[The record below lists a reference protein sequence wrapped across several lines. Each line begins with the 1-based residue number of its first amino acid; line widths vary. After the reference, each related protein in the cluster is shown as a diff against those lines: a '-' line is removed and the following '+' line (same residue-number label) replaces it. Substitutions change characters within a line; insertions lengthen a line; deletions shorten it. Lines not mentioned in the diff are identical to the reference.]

1 VRPGYKQTEVGVIPE
16 EWEAQPLGR
25 SCEIITKGTTPT
37 SIGREFTNTGVTF
50 LKAESISESGR
61 TIPDKVAFI
70 DDATHA
76 LLKRSQLSEGDV
88 LISIA
93 GVLGRV
99 GLVEKADLPANTN
112 QALAVVRLGKNA
124 ELLRGFLFYCL
135 RSSIVSEQIRDI
147 TVQAAQANISLQNVR
162 DFLLPLP
169 STKAEQETIAEALSD
184 ADALIESLEQLLTK
198 KRLLKQGAM
207 QELLTGKKRLA
218 GFSGEWEVKRLDEL
232 GRWTGGMTPSMRNPD
247 YWQAGTVPWISSGDV
262 KSVRLTTTAFA
273 ISIYAVKQRVTTLL
287 PAKSIIVVTRSGILR
302 NYLPVAMN
310 MIPMAINQDIKAL
323 LTNDHV
329 LPEYLLHSLTCIG
342 DRILAR
348 CLKSGTTVE
357 SIEFPWLKAF
367 TIPIPTL
374 LEQTAI
380 ADILSDMDGEIVA
393 LEAKLAKTQSIKQGM
408 MQELLTGRIRLV

>member
-1 VRPGYKQTEVGVIPE
+1 VRSGYKQTEVGVIPE

-273 ISIYAVKQRVTTLL
+273 ISSYAVKQRVTTLL